1 MTMGIYDPEPN
12 YRNYKAYV
20 AADENFFKKL
30 AKLKR
35 KLDVNHPL
43 FDQLPELMT
52 MIEEYKVEYITDKQT
67 AVKNLIDE
75 YEKKIAE
82 LKLQLGNIYIG

>member
-1 MTMGIYDPEPN
+1 MTMGIYEQEPN
-12 YRNYKAYV
+12 CRNYKGYA

-35 KLDVNHPL
+35 KLDANHPL

-52 MIEEYKVEYITDKQT
+52 IIEEYKVEYITDKQT
-67 AVKNLIDE
+67 AIKNQIDE

-82 LKLQLGNIYIG
+82 LKQLLGNI